1 MGQKP
6 SQQLAV
12 EESRNV
18 LSVYK
23 VASGPIVHAAQ
34 KLKAYLEF
42 EDPLSNLC
50 PAPNTPNEIF
60 LIHFITFCQERGA
73 DGWLTTA
80 KMTKHQA
87 LLFGETG
94 LGPSGDPKGNK
105 ASAGST
111 DSADVFSVSWGI

>member
-6 SQQLAV
+6 SQQLAL
-12 EESRNV
+12 EESGKV

-23 VASGPIVHAAQ
+23 VASRAIVHAAQ

-50 PAPNTPNEIF
+50 PAPNTLNEIF
-60 LIHFITFCQERGA
+60 LIRFITFCQGKRA

-80 KMTKHQA
+80 
-87 LLFGETG
+87 
-94 LGPSGDPKGNK
+94 
-105 ASAGST
+105 
-111 DSADVFSVSWGI
+111 